1 MDFNFIERLQR
12 ISLTVEK
19 GEIITVRSDHHEKTL
34 EECSLSLL
42 GCFLTSK
49 TINLRAAK
57 NLLRSVWKWG
67 MI

>member
-1 MDFNFIERLQR
+1 MDSDFIERLQR
-12 ISLTVEK
+12 ISLAAEE

-57 NLLRSVWKWG
+57 NLL
-67 MI
+67 

>member
-1 MDFNFIERLQR
+1 MDSDFIERLQR
-12 ISLTVEK
+12 ISLTAEE

-34 EECSLSLL
+34 ECSLSLL

-57 NLLRSVWKWG
+57 NLLRSVWKRG